1 MAGAAY
7 NLSDMVKAEF
17 PVGWINRQ
25 FQFPPLMK
33 KKKGDFYHAI
43 DAITTSKSPRTAV
56 AYCAALAV
64 MFDRVDD
71 AVAAFFEGHQPNSHL
86 KSSQMRASNT
96 FLDSTLFSPGI
107 SSQIFSQFFR
117 GERAL
122 HELQREITEPFSLSI
137 LKAIDARPI
146 SLISLMQNA
155 PNDKQID
162 AERLFKVL
170 YRNGLIE
177 PVLDTNISD
186 RTFTTTKL
194 GNSLLGIM
202 RALTFWMVRS
212 GDEMSEA
219 RRRFDS
225 EFEVVEIEN

>member
-1 MAGAAY
+1 
-7 NLSDMVKAEF
+7 
-17 PVGWINRQ
+17 
-25 FQFPPLMK
+25 
-33 KKKGDFYHAI
+33 
-43 DAITTSKSPRTAV
+43 
-56 AYCAALAV
+56 
-64 MFDRVDD
+64 
-71 AVAAFFEGHQPNSHL
+71 
-86 KSSQMRASNT
+86 
-96 FLDSTLFSPGI
+96 
-107 SSQIFSQFFR
+107 
-117 GERAL
+117 
-122 HELQREITEPFSLSI
+122 
-137 LKAIDARPI
+137 
-146 SLISLMQNA
+146 MQNA